1 MVGQQLEQAKSWQ
14 ARMAALIESHHQLKQ
29 QQQQQNQQPVKTGKL
44 GINLKFDHWNLIS
57 SSDELYEKQLE
68 NIIINLMT

>member
-29 QQQQQNQQPVKTGKL
+29 QQQQQNQQEPVKTGKL
-44 GINLKFDHWNLIS
+44 GIILKFDQIG
-57 SSDELYEKQLE
+57 
-68 NIIINLMT
+68 T